1 MLLPRCLFE
10 YRLNLYLVD
19 FYSGVQPRCERIKR
33 CLQCTW
39 T

>member
-1 MLLPRCLFE
+1 
-10 YRLNLYLVD
+10 VD